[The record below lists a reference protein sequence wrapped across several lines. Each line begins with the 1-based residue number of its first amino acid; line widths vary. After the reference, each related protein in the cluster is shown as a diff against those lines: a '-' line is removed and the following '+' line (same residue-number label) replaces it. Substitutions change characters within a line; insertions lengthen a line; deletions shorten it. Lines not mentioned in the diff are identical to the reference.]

1 MKEKMNQEKLF
12 QDLEDIRRQVE
23 RESEAVDWEMN
34 RRIIMQR
41 IQAERESVRHKTG
54 IFAFPRRA
62 ALAGVVMIAACF
74 IASLVIFLPGAG
86 ETLIITGR
94 VQNLEIIQNSFARM
108 DTIDYLRESEM
119 ILSEIMDENMSAEF
133 SIEDNRDRIRSLLRK
148 KNYLDKNLGDLNLAK
163 AKSVCNQIE
172 LLLFE
177 LTSEEHPVSRE
188 NIELVRYFVKSRK
201 LLLKINILQDE
212 LSEREV

>member
-1 MKEKMNQEKLF
+1 MKEKTNQGKLF
-12 QDLEDIRRQVE
+12 QDLEDIRRQAE
-23 RESEAVDWEMN
+23 KESEAVDWEMN
-34 RRIIMQR
+34 RRVIMQR
-41 IQAERESVRHKTG
+41 IQAEREPIRDKIG
-54 IFAFPRRA
+54 IFAFPRRT
-62 ALAGVVMIAACF
+62 ALAGIAMIAACL

-86 ETLIITGR
+86 ETLMTTGR
-94 VQNLEIIQNSFARM
+94 VQNLEVIQNSFARM

-119 ILSEIMDENMSAEF
+119 ILSEIMDESMPAEF

-163 AKSVCNQIE
+163 ARPVCNQIE

-177 LTSEEHPVSRE
+177 LTSQDHPVSRE
-188 NIELVRYFVKSRK
+188 NIELVRDFVKSRK

>member
-1 MKEKMNQEKLF
+1 MKKKMNQKKLF
-12 QDLEDIRRQVE
+12 QDLEDIRRQAE
-23 RESEAVDWEMN
+23 KESKAVDWEMN

-41 IQAERESVRHKTG
+41 IQAERESVRDKTR

-62 ALAGVVMIAACF
+62 ALAGVAMIAACL
-74 IASLVIFLPGAG
+74 IVSLVIFLPGTG
-86 ETLIITGR
+86 ETLMTTGK
-94 VQNLEIIQNSFARM
+94 VENLEVIQNSFARM

-133 SIEDNRDRIRSLLRK
+133 IIEDNRDRIRSLLRK
-148 KNYLDKNLGDLNLAK
+148 KNYLDKNLDDLNLAK
-163 AKSVCNQIE
+163 AKPVCNQIE

-177 LTSEEHPVSRE
+177 LTSQEHPMSSE

-212 LSEREV
+212 LSDREV